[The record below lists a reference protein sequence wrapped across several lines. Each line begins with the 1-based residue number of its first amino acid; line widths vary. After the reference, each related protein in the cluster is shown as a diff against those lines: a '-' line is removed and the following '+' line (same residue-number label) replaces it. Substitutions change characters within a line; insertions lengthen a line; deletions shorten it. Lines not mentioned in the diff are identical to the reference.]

1 MTSKPLTRFVGRIK
15 SIKAKQTNAKRSLAR
30 RGEFN
35 ILWAIVAVVGIALGL
50 FLIFYVFHGAMPSLG
65 ASNTLTVTAEEL
77 GGVLVINI
85 KAMGVSAT
93 TVTGIQLLATS
104 PTSNTA
110 STSSATSNSASSS
123 GPSASDCT
131 AYLNGNSNGV
141 SINSLPATDLSIT
154 LHPGDTL
161 SITCTS
167 ITGSPTEIEVFTTGS
182 TYVAPIS

>member
-1 MTSKPLTRFVGRIK
+1 MTGKPLTRFVGRIK

-30 RGEFN
+30 SGEFN

-77 GGVLVINI
+77 GGVLVVNM
-85 KAMGVSAT
+85 KAMGVSAI
-93 TVTGIQLLATS
+93 TVNAINLV
-104 PTSNTA
+104 P
-110 STSSATSNSASSS
+110 SSSSASSC
-123 GPSASDCT
+123 A
-131 AYLNGNSNGV
+131 AYLDGTQIASGV
-141 SINSLPATDLSIT
+141 SLQSITSVT

-167 ITGSPTEIEVFTTGS
+167 ITGSPTEVEVVTTTG
-182 TYVAPIS
+182 TNVAPIS

>member
-1 MTSKPLTRFVGRIK
+1 MTAKSLIK
-15 SIKAKQTNAKRSLAR
+15 TTKAMPKVPRKLAR
-30 RGEFN
+30 RGDTN
-35 ILWAIVAVVGIALGL
+35 ILWYIVAVVAIALGL

-104 PTSNTA
+104 STSNTA
-110 STSSATSNSASSS
+110 STGGVGAS
-123 GPSASDCT
+123 GCT

-141 SINSLPATDLSIT
+141 SITSLPATDLSIT
-154 LHPGDTL
+154 LKPGDTL
-161 SITCTS
+161 TISCTS
-167 ITGSPTEIEVFTTGS
+167 ITGSPTEVEVFTTSGTS
-182 TYVAPIS
+182 VAPIS

>member
-1 MTSKPLTRFVGRIK
+1 MTSKPLTRAVVRMK
-15 SIKAKQTNAKRSLAR
+15 AMRAKQTNAKALSR

-77 GGVLVINI
+77 GGVLVVNV
-85 KAMGVSAT
+85 KAMGVSAIT
-93 TVTGIQLLATS
+93 IKTIDLA
-104 PTSNTA
+104 PNGA
-110 STSSATSNSASSS
+110 SASSC
-123 GPSASDCT
+123 A
-131 AYLNGNSNGV
+131 AYLDGTQIASGV
-141 SINSLPATDLSIT
+141 SLQSITSVT

-161 SITCTS
+161 SITCS
-167 ITGSPTEIEVFTTGS
+167 SLSGSPTEVEVFTTGS